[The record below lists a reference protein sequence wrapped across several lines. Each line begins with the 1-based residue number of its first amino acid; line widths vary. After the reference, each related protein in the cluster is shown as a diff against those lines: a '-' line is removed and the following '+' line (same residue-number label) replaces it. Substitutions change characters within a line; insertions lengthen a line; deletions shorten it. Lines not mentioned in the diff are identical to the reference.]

1 MADTIKTN
9 QVKLCYDR
17 DNTTKE
23 GVAMLLGTIGTN
35 WITKQFIEA
44 AELTGQLQLA
54 AVYSRHADTGASL
67 VDAFGHGQVYTNM
80 QAFLA
85 SDVDVVYIASPNAL
99 HAQQAI
105 AAINAGKHVLVEKPL
120 VTHPSQLADLQ
131 HALDAHP
138 EVMLFEAMRQLYD
151 PNFAVIKDVIAKHP
165 VSGATLTYMKY
176 SSRYDA
182 YLAGENPNIFTTKFA
197 GGALMDLGV
206 YLVGSA
212 VAWFGKP
219 QSATYLP
226 HLLASGVD
234 GDGVARLA
242 YPDFDVVLR
251 MGKTTNAYT
260 RSEIYFGRDTLS
272 FDSPGELNDLRW
284 LATDQTQQLS
294 VPHADNPMVE
304 EANFFAR
311 VLSEHDTAAFQR
323 QWTLAK
329 QIHTVMGDLRQ
340 GTDLIFEMD
349 PK

>member
-1 MADTIKTN
+1 
-9 QVKLCYDR
+9 
-17 DNTTKE
+17 
-23 GVAMLLGTIGTN
+23 MLLGTIGTN
-35 WITKQFIEA
+35 WITKQFIQA
-44 AELTGQLQLA
+44 AELTGQFELA
-54 AVYSRHADTGASL
+54 AVYSRHAETGANL
-67 VDAFGHGQVYTNM
+67 VDGFGHGQVYTDL

-85 SDVDVVYIASPNAL
+85 SDIEVVYIASPNAL
-99 HAQQAI
+99 HAQQAV

-120 VTHPSQLADLQ
+120 VTHPSQLTALQ
-131 HALDAHP
+131 EALDAHP

-151 PNFAVIKDVIAKHP
+151 PNFAVIKNAIAKHA

-212 VAWFGKP
+212 VAWFGMP
-219 QSATYLP
+219 MQATYLP

-234 GDGVARLA
+234 GDGVAHLS

-251 MGKTTNAYT
+251 MGKTTNAYMT
-260 RSEIYFGRDTLS
+260 SEIYFGRDTLI

-284 LATDQTQQLS
+284 ISDDGTQKMS
-294 VPHADNPMVE
+294 VSHADNPMVE
-304 EANFFAR
+304 EADFFAHA
-311 VLSEHDTAAFQR
+311 LTHHDRAAFEQ
-323 QWTLAK
+323 QWHLAK
-329 QIHTVMGDLRQ
+329 QIHAVMGELRQ
-340 GTDLIFEMD
+340 GTQLIFETD

>member
-1 MADTIKTN
+1 
-9 QVKLCYDR
+9 
-17 DNTTKE
+17 
-23 GVAMLLGTIGTN
+23 MLLGTIGTN
-35 WITKQFIEA
+35 WITKQFIQA
-44 AELTGQLQLA
+44 ATQTGQFELA
-54 AVYSRHADTGASL
+54 AVYSRHEATGQAL
-67 VDAFGHGQVYTNM
+67 VDAFGQGQVYTDLS
-80 QAFLA
+80 AFLA
-85 SDVDVVYIASPNAL
+85 SDVSVVYIASPNAL
-99 HAQQAI
+99 HAQQAV

-120 VTHPSQLADLQ
+120 VTHPSQLADIQ
-131 HALDAHP
+131 QALDAHP

-151 PNFAVIKDVIAKHP
+151 PNFSVIQDLISQHP

-212 VAWFGKP
+212 VAWFGMP

-242 YPDFDVVLR
+242 YDNFEVVLR
-251 MGKTTNAYT
+251 MGKTTTAYT
-260 RSEIYFGRDTLS
+260 TSEIYFGRDTLS

-284 LATDQTQQLS
+284 LAADHTQKLS

-323 QWTLAK
+323 QWALAQ
-329 QIHTVMGDLRQ
+329 QIHTVMGELRQ
-340 GTDLIFEMD
+340 GTDLIFETD

>member
-1 MADTIKTN
+1 MADTNKTN

-17 DNTTKE
+17 VKLTKE
-23 GVAMLLGTIGTN
+23 GEVMLLGTIGTN
-35 WITKQFIEA
+35 WITKQFIQA
-44 AELTGQLQLA
+44 AERTGQFELA
-54 AVYSRHADTGASL
+54 AVYSRHADTGAAL
-67 VDAFGHGQVYTNM
+67 VNAFGHGQVYTDLP
-80 QAFLA
+80 AFLA
-85 SDVDVVYIASPNAL
+85 SDVEVVYIASPNAL
-99 HAQQAI
+99 HTQQAV
-105 AAINAGKHVLVEKPL
+105 AAINAGKHVIVEKPL
-120 VTHPSQLADLQ
+120 VTHPSQLTALQ
-131 HALDAHP
+131 DALNTHP

-151 PNFAVIKDVIAKHP
+151 PNFTVIQDLIGKHS

-182 YLAGENPNIFTTKFA
+182 YLAGENPNIFSTRFA

-212 VAWFGKP
+212 VAWFGRP
-219 QSATYLP
+219 QKATYLP

-251 MGKTTNAYT
+251 MGKTTNAAMT
-260 RSEIYFGRDTLS
+260 SEIYFGRETLS
-272 FDSPGELNDLRW
+272 FDSPGELNHLNWISDSHIKS
-284 LATDQTQQLS
+284 LS

-311 VLSEHDTAAFQR
+311 VLTQHDQAAFKR
-323 QWTLAK
+323 QWALAQ
-329 QIHTVMGDLRQ
+329 QIHQVMGELRQ
-340 GTDLIFEMD
+340 GTELVFESD